1 MESISSAVRVAILI
15 DGSNIYKTALRLGV
29 RVDYSKVLERLNGRQ
44 IVRAILYQPDVV
56 SEKQEGFIR
65 KMKSMGFEV
74 RTKEVKVY
82 PDGKR
87 KADMD
92 VDLTIDAVC
101 LADKVDVICIVSMDG
116 DYVPLVHYLKSRG
129 VKVEA
134 MGFERC
140 VSGDLRRAVDEFHA
154 ISEEMFLASEHGGW
168 CKSA

>member
-1 MESISSAVRVAILI
+1 
-15 DGSNIYKTALRLGV
+15 
-29 RVDYSKVLERLNGRQ
+29 
-44 IVRAILYQPDVV
+44 
-56 SEKQEGFIR
+56 
-65 KMKSMGFEV
+65 MGFEV
-74 RTKEVKVY
+74 RTKEVKIY

-134 MGFERC
+134 MAFERC
-140 VSGDLRRAVDEFHA
+140 ISGDLRRAVDELHA
-154 ISEEMFLASEHGGW
+154 ISEEMLLASEPGGW
-168 CKSA
+168 REAA

>member
-1 MESISSAVRVAILI
+1 MESISSEVRVAILI
-15 DGSNIYKTALRLGV
+15 DGSNIYKTALRLGD
-29 RVDYSKVLERLNGRQ
+29 RVDCSKILERLNGRQ
-44 IVRAILYQPDVV
+44 IVRAILYHPDVV

-65 KMKSMGFEV
+65 KMKSMGLEV

-134 MGFERC
+134 MAFKRC
-140 VSGDLRRAVDEFHA
+140 ISGDLT
-154 ISEEMFLASEHGGW
+154 L
-168 CKSA
+168 